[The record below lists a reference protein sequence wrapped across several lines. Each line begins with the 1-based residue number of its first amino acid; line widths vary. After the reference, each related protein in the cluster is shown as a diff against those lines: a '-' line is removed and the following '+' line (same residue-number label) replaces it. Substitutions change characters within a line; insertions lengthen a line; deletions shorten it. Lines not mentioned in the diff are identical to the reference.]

1 MGDDSGHEFGHV
13 GGGVVRDDAVV
24 HEAVPR
30 CFGGGGDVVFVAAPV
45 VWGEPY
51 ELGADVFEVFR
62 QADCFG
68 LCGGE
73 VPELFDGLG

>member
-1 MGDDSGHEFGHV
+1 MGDDSWHEFGHV
-13 GGGVVRDDAVV
+13 GGGVVGDDAVV

-30 CFGGGGDVVFVAAPV
+30 CFGGAGDVVFVSASFV
-45 VWGEPY
+45 GGEPD